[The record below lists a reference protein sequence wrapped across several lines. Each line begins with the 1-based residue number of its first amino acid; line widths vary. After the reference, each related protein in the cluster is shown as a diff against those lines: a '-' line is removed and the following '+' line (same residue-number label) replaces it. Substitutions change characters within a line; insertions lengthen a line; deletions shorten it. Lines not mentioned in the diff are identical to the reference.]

1 MADCREEPEVKAV
14 PSSYTK
20 RREVVG
26 FLEGFAR
33 CQLKT
38 ISLELDQKMVKHGK

>member
-1 MADCREEPEVKAV
+1 LADCREEPAGESCAQFTYQK
-14 PSSYTK
+14 K
-20 RREVVG
+20 GVVG

-38 ISLELDQKMVKHGK
+38 ISLELDQKMVRRGK

>member
-1 MADCREEPEVKAV
+1 MKVV

-26 FLEGFAR
+26 FLEGVAR

-38 ISLELDQKMVKHGK
+38 ISLELDQKMVRCGK